1 MRKSGFASALL
12 TILHASSFPY
22 SSALTTLET
31 NNVLYGR
38 QNNLNWEPCWGD
50 RDATN
55 RPFTVTCAQMAVPL
69 IHRDVPLESD
79 QEVVILYIVKLS
91 PNGGATSGTIFT
103 TPGDPGGD
111 GRSLLLGSVGW
122 KMFNITQGQFDII
135 TWDPRGVGESQPKT
149 NCFNSTADS
158 IPDPVNSP
166 AWQFADRLGM
176 LNSLECPSSGPSQS
190 DIDSLYGRA
199 PQVDA
204 YFKSFVDNCRQKN
217 GVHLEHVGTVYN
229 VFDLLAIANKTVGDT
244 APINFWGFSYGTLLG
259 QYFMSM
265 YPNRM
270 GQFVLD
276 GSTRCKLAAMGN
288 NADEIR
294 QAVNGLLDRAYQ
306 PNVQPETF
314 SKSSTKLRQWLQS
327 AAGIPSAWPQAA
339 EAISYFQQTLNTTS
353 RRRSVNLQRRAPEMR
368 GDSFE
373 INIPGTYIATICGDL
388 ISNVNYNTTNEV
400 MKEIVRITKEQSNV
414 FGPDLSAL
422 FETYCHLWPIRSQE
436 RLKGQF
442 SPEELKPAKPVLL
455 IGTSASV
462 GIPFSNAASLQRGL
476 NSASRQ
482 AALIR
487 HDGVGS
493 NSFAMPSVCTQEI
506 IRNYFIN
513 QVVPQD
519 TICGVNFIGF
529 PDRSNPS
536 ATAPSSIISAPLSST
551 TDLGGSKNGAGQ
563 LTIGSPFRLLLLIAL
578 GAITIP
584 QIM

>member
-1 MRKSGFASALL
+1 MRKSGVASALL
-12 TILHASSFPY
+12 AILHASSFPY

-276 GSTRCKLAAMGN
+276 GVVKTDWTLRQLFSSDIQTADLALTRFYEECASAGSTRCKLEAMGN

-368 GDSFE
+368 GDS
-373 INIPGTYIATICGDL
+373 
-388 ISNVNYNTTNEV
+388 
-400 MKEIVRITKEQSNV
+400 
-414 FGPDLSAL
+414 
-422 FETYCHLWPIRSQE
+422 
-436 RLKGQF
+436 
-442 SPEELKPAKPVLL
+442 
-455 IGTSASV
+455 
-462 GIPFSNAASLQRGL
+462 
-476 NSASRQ
+476 
-482 AALIR
+482 
-487 HDGVGS
+487 
-493 NSFAMPSVCTQEI
+493 
-506 IRNYFIN
+506 
-513 QVVPQD
+513 
-519 TICGVNFIGF
+519 
-529 PDRSNPS
+529 
-536 ATAPSSIISAPLSST
+536 
-551 TDLGGSKNGAGQ
+551 
-563 LTIGSPFRLLLLIAL
+563 
-578 GAITIP
+578 
-584 QIM
+584 